1 MFLEHYNANCH
12 FLIAFMV
19 FLWFKNLLV
28 TLLQAC
34 KLSINILIAK
44 STLMNCTINVDE
56 ELNYIKLFKNML
68 DLAGLQRSQAESKAL
83 KWHVYISFCLLCVPH
98 CA

>member
-1 MFLEHYNANCH
+1 
-12 FLIAFMV
+12 MV

-34 KLSINILIAK
+34 KLSMNILIAK
-44 STLMNCTINVDE
+44 SSVMNCTINIDE
-56 ELNYIKLFKNML
+56 ELNYIKFFKNML
-68 DLAGLQRSQAESKAL
+68 DLAGLHRAKLSPKHLNGMYTA
-83 KWHVYISFCLLCVPH
+83 YISFCFLCVPH